1 MAATVLV
8 TKVTTKGQTT
18 IPAKVRAHLGVKAGD
33 WVTFVIDDDRVTL
46 NRVEKLDAGF
56 LKLAT
61 DSFSDWNAPEAEEAF
76 RDL

>member
-1 MAATVLV
+1 MAATVHV

-18 IPAKVRAHLGVKAGD
+18 IPAKVRAHLGVKPGD
-33 WVTFVIDDDRVTL
+33 WVSFVIDDGRVML

-61 DSFSDWNAPEAEEAF
+61 ESFSDWNAPEAEEAF